1 MIVTP
6 IKIQG
11 KKTKLIPDIQEIV
24 QHLLDKNKNIN
35 TWVEPFLGSG
45 AVAFNC
51 SRDPQIKTVIVNDIN
66 PHIIKFYSKINDGE
80 ITGSVIR
87 DVFKMHSKRLQ
98 AEGGEYYKLIKD
110 RFNESKES
118 LDFLFLTR
126 TGFNGVMR
134 FNKKGEWN
142 VPFCKLNNRLTDGV
156 IEDLANT
163 VDELS
168 RLFKSKTFIF
178 YNKSYED
185 VIRLSPDNAIFYCDP
200 PYYGLD
206 VKYFTG
212 WEKKNEVE
220 LFELIKGKT
229 FIYSTWLNN
238 GYKDNPMIDELW
250 KDFNIYE
257 KEHKYM
263 LAENAGDRKKVIE
276 GIIYPGD
283 KISGLW

>member
-168 RLFKSKTFIF
+168 GLFKSKTFIF

-220 LFELIKGKT
+220 LFELIKEKT